1 MFYLLFVAYQLLQ
14 LVLLPILP
22 PFIALGQYRRLRRGS
37 YWHKSRLGLIPACPR
52 DKKVLWIHAVS
63 VGEALSV
70 QELIRLIKHEN
81 PNVWC
86 HLTVG
91 TTSAHKVALNQIP
104 ADSISFL
111 PYDLFPC
118 MLLGY
123 WQIRPHTLMVVEGD
137 LWPNL
142 IMFAKIFKIPAFL
155 LNARISK
162 RSEWRFR
169 QLAPLISTILNTF
182 SHIFTQNNS
191 ECDRFISIGVGA
203 NRLSALGDIKTFNVV
218 AKKEALPAAPSA
230 AQTFNVLLAGSIH
243 PEEEQV
249 YLTLFNAL
257 KSDFPKLKLILAPRH
272 FHWRSELEH
281 RITAAGLTHVVW
293 DEQSTNFDLM
303 TALNNHD
310 VVAVCKMGE
319 LFKLYPHAT
328 IFYLGGTFV
337 PVGGHNLLE
346 PAVWG
351 IPSIVGPHRAF
362 RAATFEQ
369 MKQHNAARG
378 VQTELELLATSR
390 ELLADRALAHLI
402 GFNSSSW
409 TKKEAQHVQT
419 TLRQSLLTALF

>member
-1 MFYLLFVAYQLLQ
+1 MFYFLFVAYQLLQ

-22 PFIALGQYRRLRRGS
+22 PIIALGQYRRLKRGS

-52 DKKVLWIHAVS
+52 DKKILWIHAVS

-81 PNVWC
+81 PTVWC

-91 TTSAHKVALNQIP
+91 TTSAHKIALSQIP

-123 WQIRPHTLMVVEGD
+123 WQIQPHTLIVVEGD

-142 IMFAKIFKIPAFL
+142 IMFAKVFNVPAFL

-162 RSEWRFR
+162 RSEGRFR
-169 QLAPLISTILNTF
+169 QLAPLISTMLNTF
-182 SHIFTQNNS
+182 NHIFTQS
-191 ECDRFISIGVGA
+191 SAERDRFISIGVDSA
-203 NRLSALGDIKTFNVV
+203 RLSALGDIKTFNVV
-218 AKKEALPAAPSA
+218 AKKEALPTIPSA
-230 AQTFNVLLAGSIH
+230 SQTFDVLLAGSIH
-243 PEEEQV
+243 PEEELV

-257 KSDFPKLKLILAPRH
+257 KSTFPKLKLILAPRH
-272 FHWRSELEH
+272 FHWRSTLEQK
-281 RITAAGLTHVVW
+281 ITAAGLTYGVW
-293 DEQSTNFDLM
+293 DERSINFNL
-303 TALNNHD
+303 TTELEKHD

-328 IFYLGGTFV
+328 LFYLGGTFV

-351 IPSIVGPHRAF
+351 IPSIVGPYRAF
-362 RAATFEQ
+362 CAATLEELL
-369 MKQHNAARG
+369 KHDAARG
-378 VQTELELLATSR
+378 VQTEAELLSMSR
-390 ELLADRALAHLI
+390 ELLNNHTLAERLGTHAQQ
-402 GFNSSSW
+402 W
-409 TKKEAQHVQT
+409 TKKEAQQVYT
-419 TLRQSLLTALF
+419 TLRQSLLTDLF